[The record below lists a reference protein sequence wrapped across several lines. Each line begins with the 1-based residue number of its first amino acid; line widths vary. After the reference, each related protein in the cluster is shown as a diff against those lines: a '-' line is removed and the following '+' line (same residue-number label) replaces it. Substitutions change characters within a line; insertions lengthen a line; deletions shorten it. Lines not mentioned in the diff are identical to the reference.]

1 MPRLVRRLARV
12 HRIGHGSD
20 SPSAFAWRA
29 VLVFICLAFVWASI
43 VFLTGGF
50 VLRTSS
56 GSVSSRDPT
65 RPVIAAV
72 LLGTLYAWRRRHE
85 FRRDVAAV
93 AQWHW
98 APTIARACVLVAL
111 LYAIERGTFFGAG
124 PDQSGY
130 VSQADGWV
138 HAQLTWSPPA
148 WAQHGHWMNAVWSS
162 APVGYMPTAHG
173 FIAPVYSPGLPLMM
187 AAFELIGGRDAVF
200 YVVPLL
206 GAVAVWTT
214 YLLGVAVSGAWAGAI
229 AAVLLL
235 CSPTFIDWL
244 SQPMS
249 DIPVMACWTIAL
261 LFALRPDTR
270 GAIGAGVA
278 IAVAILIRPN
288 VAPLAVVP
296 ALLLMTERPDRVRRA
311 IVLVLAT
318 VPSIALIAV
327 LNTRWWGSPLT
338 SGYGETAGLFAAPHI
353 VPNLRHYLGWLT
365 ETQTPIIFAG
375 LFAPFVVARR
385 AHERRRLLLVT
396 VVFPV
401 LVLALYLP
409 YLEFD
414 QWPFLRFLLP
424 AFPAMLAGLGAV
436 MAGLAR
442 RVWSPQVAATA
453 ITIVTVSMATVE
465 WRFANRVGATQEMIA
480 HEPFARAVDFAGT
493 LPRNAILISNSF
505 SGTLH
510 FYTGR
515 DVLRYEV
522 VSSQEMDSV
531 LDALR
536 AQGHP
541 LYFIGHVW
549 EVDVFKR
556 FFSGSRAAA
565 ELDDHRVSYVDGYA
579 IANLSE

>member
-1 MPRLVRRLARV
+1 MNIREHLSRRAN
-12 HRIGHGSD
+12 RIGHGSG
-20 SPSAFAWRA
+20 SQSSVWRA
-29 VLVFICLAFVWASI
+29 VLVFTCLALVWAAI

-50 VLRTSS
+50 VLRTSG

-65 RPVIAAV
+65 RPVMAAV
-72 LLGTLYAWRRRHE
+72 VLGALYAWRRRHE
-85 FRRDVAAV
+85 FRRDVAAI
-93 AQWHW
+93 AQRNW
-98 APTIARACVLVAL
+98 APVIARACVLMAL

-130 VSQADGWV
+130 VSQADGWA

-148 WAQHGHWMNAVWSS
+148 WAQQGHWTNAVWSS
-162 APVGYMPTAHG
+162 APVGYKPTAHG
-173 FIAPVYSPGLPLMM
+173 FIAPVFSPGLPLMM

-206 GAVAVWTT
+206 AAVAVWMT

-261 LFALRPDTR
+261 LFAWRPDTR
-270 GAIGAGVA
+270 GALGAGVA
-278 IAVAILIRPN
+278 TAVAILIRPN
-288 VAPLAVVP
+288 LAPLAVVP
-296 ALLLMTERPDRVRRA
+296 ALLLLIERPSRVRRA
-311 IVLVLAT
+311 IVFVLAI

-327 LNTRWWGSPLT
+327 LNARWWGSPLT
-338 SGYGETAGLFAAPHI
+338 SGYGENGSLYAAAHI
-353 VPNLRHYLGWLT
+353 VPNLRRYLAWLT
-365 ETQTPIIFAG
+365 DTQTPVVFAG
-375 LFAPFVVARR
+375 LLAPFVVARSTY
-385 AHERRRLLLVT
+385 ERRRLLLVT
-396 VVFPV
+396 IVFPV
-401 LVLALYLP
+401 LVFALYLP
-409 YLEFD
+409 YLEFEE
-414 QWPFLRFLLP
+414 WTFLRFLLP

-436 MAGLAR
+436 MAHLAR
-442 RVWSPQVAATA
+442 RAWSPPVAAAA
-453 ITIVTVSMATVE
+453 IAIVTVSVAAVE
-465 WRFANRVGATQEMIA
+465 VRFADKVGATREMIA
-480 HEPFARAVDFAGT
+480 HEPFARAVDFART
-493 LPRNAILISNSF
+493 LPRNTILVSNSF

-541 LYFIGHVW
+541 LYFIGHDF
-549 EVDVFKR
+549 EVGTFKR
-556 FFSGSRAAA
+556 LFSGSRAAA
-565 ELDDHRVSYVDGYA
+565 GLDDHRVPYTDGYA